1 MHSAQAET
9 LTMVLSP
16 GDHCGLAE
24 GPEAVLK
31 LCVTLCPTD
40 TALCLQVAA
49 VCKVLGAV
57 EQLAAVGCQSRCSQG
72 GDGGG
77 SEQSGDLQGTA
88 GQGLGWSQP
97 GL

>member
-31 LCVTLCPTD
+31 LCVSP
-40 TALCLQVAA
+40 V
-49 VCKVLGAV
+49 
-57 EQLAAVGCQSRCSQG
+57 SH
-72 GDGGG
+72 
-77 SEQSGDLQGTA
+77 
-88 GQGLGWSQP
+88 
-97 GL
+97 